1 MKRFLAVMLAAILL
15 IPAAAAFADGYSAT
29 DQVTIPDQI
38 HEALKKEA
46 LSGYT
51 ATSYLEHSGSAFV
64 VMQAENG
71 TNILYVLN
79 PKGSG
84 WSVYAKTGK
93 AIPQGTGLVTVEE
106 DWEKGGIV
114 LIQNY
119 EHPYNAASDIHSFEK
134 RAYYNKQKNGT
145 WQLWK
150 FRDEIAWVTI
160 VASET
165 RLAYYGGQDAEEYQ
179 GSAYGTVQTDL
190 RYVNLSSLP
199 GTLKE
204 ARNKL
209 TIAPTLPGG
218 TLSAEVIKFTGGKK
232 YEVYSGPGENYLRG
246 ANGKATVSTNDWIQV
261 FGEQN
266 GWIMIQYA
274 IDASHYRVGYIQSKA
289 LPKKAEVSPLPL
301 IGDVR
306 TVLQTA
312 TVTDDPLFSGE
323 SIAVLSEGAEVT
335 LLGILGDY
343 AYIEGNANGLFRGF
357 VPVASLS
364 APELTGEENG

>member
-15 IPAAAAFADGYSAT
+15 VSAASAFADGYSAT
-29 DQVTIPDQI
+29 DQATIPDQI
-38 HEALKKEA
+38 HEALKKQA

-84 WSVYAKTGK
+84 WSIYAKTSK

-106 DWEKGGIV
+106 GWEKGGIV

-119 EHPYNAASDIHSFEK
+119 EHPYNAVSDIHSFEK
-134 RAYYNKQKNGT
+134 RAYYTKQKNGT

-150 FRDEIAWVTI
+150 FRDEIAWRTI

-165 RLAYYGGQDAEEYQ
+165 RLSYYGGQDAEEYE

-204 ARNKL
+204 ARNRL

-246 ANGKATVSTNDWIQV
+246 ANGKASVSTNDWIQV

-274 IDASHYRVGYIQSKA
+274 IDSKHYRIGYIQSKS
-289 LPKKAEVSPLPL
+289 LPKKAEVPAL
-301 IGDVR
+301 ILTDETR

-312 TVTDDPLFSGE
+312 VVTDDPLFSCD
-323 SIAVLSEGAEVT
+323 SMAVLSEGTEVT
-335 LLGILGDY
+335 LLGTLGEY
-343 AYIEGNANGLFRGF
+343 AYIEGSANSLFRGF
-357 VPVASLS
+357 VPLASLS
-364 APELTGEENG
+364 TPELTGEDNG